1 MTSESVIL
9 IDEMVLPNT
18 RANWRAT
25 QLDIAMLTCLAA
37 RERTSKQWHELVE
50 MAGLRIEKI
59 YQYTEEI
66 QDSILVVVPK

>member
-9 IDEMVLPNT
+9 IDEMVLPNS

-25 QLDIAMLTCLAA
+25 QLDMAMLTCLAA
-37 RERTSKQWHELVE
+37 RERTSKQWYALVD
-50 MAGLRIEKI
+50 MAGLKIEKI